1 MKRTDPD
8 IRDDVQTELNWDPSV
23 HDALSIGVAVKH
35 AVATLSGTTGSYA
48 EKWAAERAAERVA
61 GVAAVANE
69 LVVRPP
75 GSMERS
81 DEDIAQAVVNA
92 LHASLSVPDE
102 RIKVAVGTGWVT
114 LEGDVDHR
122 YQRESAEQAIRFL
135 VGVRGISNLITVKP
149 PVNESVVKS
158 DIEAALKRIAEVDA
172 QSIRVHAEGNKVSLS
187 GEVRSS
193 AERRAAERATWA
205 APGVFEVENHILVG
219 R

>member
-1 MKRTDPD
+1 MKRNDSG
-8 IRDDVQTELNWDPSV
+8 IRDDVRTELKWDPRV
-23 HDALSIGVAVKH
+23 HDPLNLGVAVKN
-35 AVATLSGTTGSYA
+35 AVTTLSGTTGSYA
-48 EKWAAERAAERVA
+48 EKWAAGRAAERVA

-75 GSMERS
+75 GSMERT
-81 DEDIAQAVVNA
+81 DEDVAQAVVNA
-92 LHASLSVPDE
+92 LRASLSVPDE
-102 RIKVAVGTGWVT
+102 RIKVAVATGWVT

-135 VGVRGISNLITVKP
+135 VGVRGISNLVTVKP
-149 PVNESVVKS
+149 PVNENVVKS

-172 QSIRVHAEGNKVSLS
+172 RSIRVHADGNKVSLT

-205 APGVFEVENHILVG
+205 APGVFEVENHISVG